1 MHIMKNSLDK
11 ILCTTFSNK
20 KIVILMLT
28 AYNPKEW
35 KESKD
40 VIYPAVAIY
49 DFVAA
54 SEKELSFNAG
64 QTMVLAPKELQ
75 PKDVRGWLLATV
87 DGSRVGYVPY
97 NYIRVLPATGQVAGH
112 STQSI
117 PVPVANARVDSYQGR
132 M

>member
-1 MHIMKNSLDK
+1 MRIMKNSLDK
-11 ILCTTFSNK
+11 ILCNFSNK
-20 KIVILMLT
+20 KIVIMLT

-40 VIYPAVAIY
+40 VSYPALAMY

-64 QTMVLAPKELQ
+64 QTMMLAPKELQ

-87 DGSRVGYVPY
+87 DGNRVGYVPY
-97 NYIRVLPATGQVAGH
+97 NYIRVLPATRQVAGQ
-112 STQSI
+112 STRSI
-117 PVPVANARVDSYQGR
+117 PVPVANSRVDSYQGR
-132 M
+132 V